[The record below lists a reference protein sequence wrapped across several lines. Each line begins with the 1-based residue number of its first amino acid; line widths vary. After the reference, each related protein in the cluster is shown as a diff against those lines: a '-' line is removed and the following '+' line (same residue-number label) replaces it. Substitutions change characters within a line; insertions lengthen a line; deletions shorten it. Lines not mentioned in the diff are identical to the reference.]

1 MKIFLIAF
9 YIILLVFP
17 FLTSSTR
24 FLYATTTKTWT
35 ETDRSDFARGKL
47 ENVSLHGR
55 GNLTLSPNKLRIKEL
70 PAAYVWCLAKN
81 EEGLIFAGTGD
92 PGSIFKITQAGDVT
106 EFYKTPELH
115 VKTIAT
121 DNTGNIYAGTL
132 PHGRI
137 YKITSDGEG
146 GIFCELPDPYIWDLV
161 FDGNDNLY
169 AATGING
176 IIYKISKEGVP
187 SVFFDSTYSNIL
199 DLIIDEDNNIYAA
212 CEPEGLIYKITTNGN
227 AFVLYDAEEDEV
239 HCLAIDKNGVLYAGT
254 SSGRPPVLP
263 VIPPPAPPQ
272 IQFPPPIEE
281 LPYEA
286 TDILLSDI
294 FPNTNMYNSKRPSE
308 DYIKNRI
315 GKRPVPAE
323 RNSVYR
329 IDRDG
334 RVKEILVVGKAFILC
349 LTVNSNNDVL
359 VGTGNKARL
368 FKIVN
373 GNVEDT
379 SLLYDFYESQVLDIL
394 PYKDGCKYIATGNN
408 ANIYQLSS
416 DYSSKGTYESGV
428 HDTSYISSWGC
439 ISWEGST
446 SSQTEISLSTRSGN
460 SKKPDIT
467 WSDWSEEYKRSGEKT
482 KSPPARF
489 IQYRATLTTNNSITA
504 PILDNA
510 SIAYLPQNQPPL
522 IRSIKISSPG
532 NSSKEKTGANNNSKI
547 SKTPSYPKKKENNFG
562 LSIHE
567 PKKLINWESTDPNN
581 DRLRFDLE
589 YKCIEENKW
598 KELRRNIKEEKIY
611 HWNTNRIPD
620 GYYQVKVIASDAL
633 DNPME
638 LALKEEK
645 ASNTFLVDNT
655 RPVISDLKT
664 IMEPDPPE
672 QHPPGQA
679 LPDKWQAG
687 VRTGHAG
694 SRAGNTLIISGI
706 ARDEMCNIN
715 EIQYS
720 IDSGDWNPVFPAD
733 KIFDSKEESFLLKIP
748 YVSTEEH
755 TVVINA
761 IDAEGNVGSGR
772 IVFNP

>member
-9 YIILLVFP
+9 YIILLAFP

-24 FLYATTTKTWT
+24 FLYATTTKMWT
-35 ETDRSDFARGKL
+35 ETDRSDFAKGKL
-47 ENVSLHGR
+47 ENVSVHGR
-55 GNLTLSPNKLRIKEL
+55 GNLTLSPNKLKIKEV

-81 EEGLIFAGTGD
+81 EDGLIFAGTGD
-92 PGSIFKITQAGDVT
+92 PGSIFKITQDGDVT

-146 GIFCELPDPYIWDLV
+146 GIFCELPAPYIWDLV
-161 FDGNDNLY
+161 FDGNGNLY

-187 SVFFDSTYSNIL
+187 SVFFDSPYSNIL
-199 DLIIDEDNNIYAA
+199 DLVIDEDNNIYAA

-227 AFVLYDAEEDEV
+227 ASVLYDAEEDEV
-239 HCLAIDKNGVLYAGT
+239 HCLAIDKNGILYAGT
-254 SSGRPPVLP
+254 SSGIPPVLP
-263 VIPPPAPPQ
+263 VITLPTPPQ

-286 TDILLSDI
+286 TDILLNDI
-294 FPNTNMYNSKRPSE
+294 FPNTNMYNSKHPSE
-308 DYIKNRI
+308 DYIKNGIRE
-315 GKRPVPAE
+315 RPVPAE

-329 IDRDG
+329 IDKDG
-334 RVKEILVVGKAFILC
+334 RVKEILVVDKAFILC

-359 VGTGNKARL
+359 VGTGNKAKL

-394 PYKDGCKYIATGNN
+394 PYKNGYKYIATGNN
-408 ANIYQLSS
+408 ANIYKLSS
-416 DYSSKGTYESGV
+416 DYSNKGTYESAV

-439 ISWEGST
+439 ISWEGKT
-446 SSQTEISLSTRSGN
+446 PSQTEINLSTRSGN

-489 IQYRATLTTNNSITA
+489 IQYRATLTTNDSITA

-532 NSSKEKTGANNNSKI
+532 NSFEEKTGANNNSG
-547 SKTPSYPKKKENNFG
+547 SKKDENNFG
-562 LSIHE
+562 LSVHE

-589 YKCIEENKW
+589 YKGIEENKW
-598 KELRRNIKEEKIY
+598 KELQRNIKEEKTY

-620 GYYQVKVIASDAL
+620 GYYQVKVIASDAP

-655 RPVISDLKT
+655 RPVISNLKT

-672 QHPPGQA
+672 RHPPGQA

-687 VRTGHAG
+687 VRQPDKAFLAGTG
-694 SRAGNTLIISGI
+694 RAGNTLIISGI
-706 ARDEMCNIN
+706 ARDEMCNIT

-733 KIFDSKEESFLLKIP
+733 LIFDSKEESFLLKIP
-748 YVSTEEH
+748 YIPPEEH

-761 IDAEGNVGSGR
+761 IDAEGNIGSSR
-772 IVFNP
+772 IVYNP